1 MSKTRRRFS
10 VDTLFAD
17 TTPRGVGVADL
28 LEAKQIQL
36 ERIEPDPDQPRR
48 AFDDER
54 LDELAAAIRAEGVLQ
69 PIAVRYDEPRDVYVI
84 LHGERRWRAAGRAGL
99 PSIPAI
105 VREVPEDRRLLQQ
118 LMENIVRED
127 LNAVDRAAALRALKA
142 RLGDASWDKVAEA
155 VGIRRSRLFQ
165 LLGTEKLDPSLQ
177 DAIRRGLVS
186 EKQTRALHD
195 LQPEQQADLGGRILA
210 GALDGRQLDA
220 AAGALRGGG
229 SAPADDPD
237 AAHARVA
244 RQLSDARHR
253 ARALATTLTALD
265 PASLAS
271 VDPHAATALA
281 ADLNAARAA
290 IDAALAAL
298 RGDR

>member
-17 TTPRGVGVADL
+17 TSPRGVGVADL
-28 LEAKQIQL
+28 LEAKHIQM
-36 ERIEPDPDQPRR
+36 ERIEPDPEQPRR
-48 AFDDER
+48 VFDDER

-69 PIAVRYDEPRDVYVI
+69 PIAVRYDMSRDIYVI

-105 VREVPEDRRLLQQ
+105 VRDVPEDRRLLQQ

-195 LQPEQQADLGGRILA
+195 LQPQQQADLGGRILA
-210 GALDGRQLDA
+210 GALDPRQLDV
-220 AAGALRGGG
+220 AAGALRDGN
-229 SAPADDPD
+229 APDEPD
-237 AAHARVA
+237 ASNARVV

-253 ARALATTLTALD
+253 ARALTTTLTALD
-265 PASLAS
+265 AADLSSA
-271 VDPHAATALA
+271 DPHAAAALLS
-281 ADLNAARAA
+281 DLSAARAA
-290 IDAALAAL
+290 IDAALSAL
-298 RGDR
+298 RSGR

>member
-28 LEAKQIQL
+28 LEAKHIQL
-36 ERIEPDPDQPRR
+36 ERIAADPEQPRR

-69 PIAVRYDEPRDVYVI
+69 PIAVRYDEPRDIYVI
-84 LHGERRWRAAGRAGL
+84 LHGERRWRAAQRAGL
-99 PSIPAI
+99 SSIPAI
-105 VREVPEDRRLLQQ
+105 VRDVPEDRRLLQQ

-165 LLGTEKLDPSLQ
+165 LLGTEKLEPSLQ
-177 DAIRRGLVS
+177 EAIRRGLVS
-186 EKQTRALHD
+186 EKQTRSLHD
-195 LQPEQQADLGGRILA
+195 LYPEQQADLGGRILA
-210 GALDGRQLDA
+210 GALDPRKLDA
-220 AAGALRGGG
+220 AARTLRGAP
-229 SAPADDPD
+229 SAEPD
-237 AAHARVA
+237 AEQARTA

-253 ARALATTLTALD
+253 ARALATALVALD
-265 PASLAS
+265 PASLANI
-271 VDPHAATALA
+271 DPAA
-281 ADLNAARAA
+281 ADTLASDLRVASAA

-298 RGDR
+298 REKA